1 MPRRAATTSIAGTT
15 RILRASLRPKL
26 YRDIEIESTDSL
38 HTLAEAIT
46 RAFGFDFDHAFG
58 FFSRLTGRVFASP
71 IRYELFADDAIGG
84 ASRSVRNTAVG
95 DAFPRLGSKML
106 FLFDYGDE
114 WRFRVE
120 VVGRG
125 GTAAG
130 TAYPR
135 VVASVGKAPEQ
146 YPGPDEG

>member
-1 MPRRAATTSIAGTT
+1 MPRRAAATSTAGTT
-15 RILRASLRPKL
+15 RILRISLRPKL
-26 YRDIEIESTDSL
+26 YRDIEIESTASL
-38 HTLAEAIT
+38 YSLALAIT
-46 RAFGFDFDHAFG
+46 HAFGFDFDHAFG

-84 ASRSVRNTAVG
+84 GSRSVRDTAVA

-125 GTAAG
+125 EAAAG

-135 VVASVGKAPEQ
+135 VAASAGKAPDQ
-146 YPGPDEG
+146 YPDPEED

>member
-1 MPRRAATTSIAGTT
+1 MPRRAATTSTAGTT
-15 RILRASLRPKL
+15 RILRTSLRPKL

-38 HTLAEAIT
+38 YSLALAIT
-46 RAFGFDFDHAFG
+46 QAFG

-71 IRYELFADDAIGG
+71 IRYELFADDEIGG
-84 ASRSVRNTAVG
+84 ASRSVRDTAVA

-120 VVGRG
+120 VVGHG
-125 GTAAG
+125 DAAAG
-130 TAYPR
+130 TAHPR

-146 YPGPDEG
+146 YPDPEEG

>member
-1 MPRRAATTSIAGTT
+1 MPRRAATTSTAGTT
-15 RILRASLRPKL
+15 RILRILLRPKL
-26 YRDIEIESTDSL
+26 YRDIEIESTASL
-38 HTLAEAIT
+38 YSLALAIT
-46 RAFGFDFDHAFG
+46 QAFGFDFDHAFG

-71 IRYELFADDAIGG
+71 VRYELFADDAIGG
-84 ASRSVRNTAVG
+84 ASRSVRDTTVA

-125 GTAAG
+125 EAAAG

-135 VVASVGKAPEQ
+135 VAASVGKAPEQ
-146 YPGPDEG
+146 YPDPEEG